1 MYMEQKGDIMQ
12 YLTDSFI
19 DIMKAMSDLTRL
31 RIFWVLHRANTELCV
46 CEVIDAL
53 DESQY
58 NVSRHLKI
66 LKYAGLVKERK
77 QGRFVY
83 YSLSKTGNKTHR
95 ILIQLVS
102 TVSDEILSR
111 DSMRLTKR
119 LSLRKDN
126 ICVVGM
132 LKNK

>member
-1 MYMEQKGDIMQ
+1 MN

-19 DIMKAMSDLTRL
+19 EIMKAMSDLTRL

-46 CEVIDAL
+46 GEIINSI
-53 DESQY
+53 EENQY

-83 YSLSKTGNKTHR
+83 YSLSKTGEKMHK
-95 ILIQLVS
+95 ILIDLVS
-102 TVSDEILSR
+102 TVSDEILSQ
-111 DSMRLTKR
+111 DTKR
-119 LSLRKDN
+119 LKKQLSLRK
-126 ICVVGM
+126 
-132 LKNK
+132 K

>member
-1 MYMEQKGDIMQ
+1 MD

-19 DIMKAMSDLTRL
+19 EIMKAMSDLTRL

-46 CEVIDAL
+46 CEIINSI
-53 DESQY
+53 EENQY

-83 YSLSKTGNKTHR
+83 YSLSKPAKRR
-95 ILIQLVS
+95 IKFL
-102 TVSDEILSR
+102 
-111 DSMRLTKR
+111 LTWSPLFQMKFITR
-119 LSLRKDN
+119 Y
-126 ICVVGM
+126 
-132 LKNK
+132 

>member
-1 MYMEQKGDIMQ
+1 MD

-19 DIMKAMSDLTRL
+19 NIMKAMSDLTRL

-46 CEVIDAL
+46 CEIINSI
-53 DESQY
+53 EENQY

-83 YSLSKTGNKTHR
+83 YSLSKIGNKTHN
-95 ILIQLVS
+95 ILIDLVS
-102 TVSDEILSR
+102 TVSDEILTR
-111 DSMRLTKR
+111 DTKR
-119 LSLRKDN
+119 LKKQLSLRK
-126 ICVVGM
+126 
-132 LKNK
+132 KE